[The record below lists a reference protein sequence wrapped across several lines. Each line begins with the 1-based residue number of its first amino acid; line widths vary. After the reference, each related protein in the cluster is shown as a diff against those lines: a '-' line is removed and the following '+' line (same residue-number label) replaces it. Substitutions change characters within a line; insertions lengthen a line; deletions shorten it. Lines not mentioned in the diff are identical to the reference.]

1 MLTVAEYLA
10 KANELEAVAENCG
23 PGAGQDAYLEMARQ
37 WRGLAA
43 KATTIEAVSWGP
55 PTITG

>member
-1 MLTVAEYLA
+1 MLTVAECLA
-10 KANELEAVAENCG
+10 KAHELEAVAESCA
-23 PGAGQDAYLEMARQ
+23 PGVGRDAYLEMARQ

-43 KATTIEAVSWGP
+43 KATTMDAMTWGP